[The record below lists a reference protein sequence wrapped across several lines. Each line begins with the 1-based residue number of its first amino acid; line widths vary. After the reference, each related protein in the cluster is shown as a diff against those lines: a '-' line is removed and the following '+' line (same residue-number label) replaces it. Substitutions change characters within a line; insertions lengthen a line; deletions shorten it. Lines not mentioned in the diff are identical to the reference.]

1 MQRKYPRKFPVC
13 SLSFILLLGT
23 FLTPLSIASFLTPP
37 AMARQNQINLISRG
51 SGVFNLQGRPERTV
65 RSVSLNMRNNQ
76 QAEVK
81 IVLDNN
87 QTISFSGRAERQNSQ
102 RLRVNVRKSGSASA
116 NGTLL
121 IEHNSN
127 DILSLEGQGSL
138 DSQSFSVTFRNQTG
152 SLPPSSGNNSL
163 NLMQRGTGLLNIQ
176 GRENRQISSVS
187 VQVNNA
193 GQATVSFNLSNG
205 NPISFNGSQSHRDS
219 TNLNISLSSS
229 GSASA
234 SGFINIRYGANNSII
249 NLVGDGSLDGQPF
262 LVNFSQ

>member
-1 MQRKYPRKFPVC
+1 MQSKYPRKFPAS

-23 FLTPLSIASFLTPP
+23 FLTPLSMLPFLTSP
-37 AMARQNQINLISRG
+37 AIARQNQINLITRG
-51 SGVFNLQGRPERTV
+51 SGVFNLQGRPERQV

-81 IVLDNN
+81 IILDNN
-87 QTISFSGRAERQNSQ
+87 QTISFSGRADRQNSQ
-102 RLRVNVRKSGSASA
+102 RLRVNVKNSGMASA

-121 IEHNSN
+121 LEHNN
-127 DILSLEGQGSL
+127 NEIFSLEGQGSL
-138 DSQSFSVTFRNQTG
+138 DSQPFSVTFRNQTS

-176 GRENRQISSVS
+176 GRDNQQINSVS
-187 VQVNNA
+187 VQVSNA
-193 GQATVSFNLSNG
+193 GQATISFTLSNG

-249 NLVGDGSLDGQPF
+249 NLVGDGSIDGQPF